1 MLIFSQGPT
10 MHRPPAIPRSATAGL
25 VSCGTTFLVDPRPGI
40 DKTEYILKPESEK
53 VATIVHPISR
63 LLLLLAPDDCDACRT
78 ETPWN
83 SPCRVSRHP
92 FDPERTHVRR
102 RAVNMSA
109 TVRNP
114 RRAGA
119 GWS

>member
-40 DKTEYILKPESEK
+40 DKTEYISQPDPRRWRRSSVRYL
-53 VATIVHPISR
+53 ACC
-63 LLLLLAPDDCDACRT
+63 LLLAPDDCDACWT
-78 ETPWN
+78 GTPWN

-92 FDPERTHVRR
+92 FDPERTRVRR